1 MSLVSVPRF
10 ERALERF
17 GERML
22 ERIFR
27 PDEIAYA
34 RRKRHGAES
43 LAARFAAKCAGRSL
57 LRSRGGSGLCLRDFE
72 VERKASG
79 EPTLRVHRSP
89 SDEPGDSARQVG
101 FGRWDRRC
109 FLSRSASDPVEL
121 AHDIGRDLPAGVRVL
136 FETALDDVIE
146 RAR

>member
-89 SDEPGDSARQVG
+89 SDERATPPLRFS
-101 FGRWDRRC
+101 
-109 FLSRSASDPVEL
+109 LSL
-121 AHDIGRDLPAGVRVL
+121 AHDADFALAVLTGYRRAKPACRHG
-136 FETALDDVIE
+136 A
-146 RAR
+146 